1 MSLFVMLTTLHKAI
15 MAFSPFRVQP
25 DYFRVINLK
34 SLDGMS
40 RNFVLHCTLLIFS
53 LASPTRSLR
62 SSNRR
67 MRTLSA
73 SASAV
78 LSANKKSSVTSGY
91 QPETKIARKN
101 SLPSQQHLITSNM
114 FKVVDTTSPAPL
126 PSSSASAAPT
136 KFPSLAKTNS
146 IQVGFSDET
155 TFFQ

>member
-1 MSLFVMLTTLHKAI
+1 MLTTVHKAF
-15 MAFSPFRVQP
+15 MAFSPFQSNL
-25 DYFRVINLK
+25 IILEWLTWKAWTLLK
-34 SLDGMS
+34 SKVY
-40 RNFVLHCTLLIFS
+40 FVLYLSNIIFIFS

-78 LSANKKSSVTSGY
+78 LSASKKSSVTSGY

-114 FKVVDTTSPAPL
+114 FKVVNTTSPAPL

-155 TFFQ
+155 TCFP